1 MHKQILFNSIK
12 IQQTH
17 KCPVIYIITSINM
30 DHGIYPPGFSA
41 PFPANLDFY
50 YWITSLFI
58 TFDNIWQEK
67 DQVKPLIVFT
77 IILKWVTA
85 VFRAHNHSTVYADII
100 TLGSS
105 HKSFSK
111 NLDVQIVVLLPSSQ
125 NSMYISPLLRNEHQE
140 WAMALLHNRKC
151 EKTVHYEYNEARK
164 ETKDRNSNKSA
175 CGIWQFI

>member
-100 TLGSS
+100 TLREFTQVIFKKSGCPNCSS
-105 HKSFSK
+105 TPQFSEF
-111 NLDVQIVVLLPSSQ
+111 NVYFSSV
-125 NSMYISPLLRNEHQE
+125 
-140 WAMALLHNRKC
+140 
-151 EKTVHYEYNEARK
+151 EKWTSRV
-164 ETKDRNSNKSA
+164 SNGFA
-175 CGIWQFI
+175 A